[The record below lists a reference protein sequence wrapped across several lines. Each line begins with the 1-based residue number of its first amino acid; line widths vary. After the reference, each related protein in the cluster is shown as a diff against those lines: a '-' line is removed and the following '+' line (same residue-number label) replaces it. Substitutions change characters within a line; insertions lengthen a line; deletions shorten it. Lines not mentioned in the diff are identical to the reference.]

1 MKESRLIRFIQ
12 SHDRAEHAVRQSRTA
27 MLLGQTKST
36 TASLLVRI
44 LGANKLARNEKKIS
58 SYFVCAQT
66 SAYGTLLLVFG
77 LVTLLSHFARYYLE
91 TEVVDVFLPLILGA
105 ACCLFAIPLLVP
117 EETLSELTEHNR
129 VLNAIFYDFF
139 CLKRTYVSAATVV
152 FRRRVAIP
160 LGILLGGLGFLTS
173 PLYVL
178 LSLIGLV
185 LFRLSISSP
194 ELPFLLSLLA
204 LPYFSIIPHGTL
216 ILTALVTLA
225 TLSYLRKVALGN
237 RIFALEGY
245 DILLLLFALVYLIS
259 GIFNGG
265 TVSFTSSL
273 VRVLL
278 LSGFTLAS
286 NLIANRRIADNAAA
300 ALGLT
305 SVPVSLIG
313 IYQYF
318 FSDLNDTYSDPM
330 FSDLIRGRVSGTF
343 TNPNVFAMFLCVASI
358 FALYRLQGARRT
370 GERAVCAIILAI
382 HLFATVLTFSR
393 GAWIALALSILL
405 VLLLEYVR
413 TPGVLLTLL
422 LFLTS
427 LTAVLPQAVL
437 TRLFSIVNTSD
448 SSIQYRMS
456 ILRSSVAMF
465 KDNLLVGIGVGEE
478 AFRTAFTQYA
488 EDAVTAPHSHNL
500 LLQIGC
506 EAGIVAL
513 LLFLILLLWR
523 ARHVTSYRRYTKV
536 SSVRRA
542 NHCCIGVIFSLLL
555 FGMTDSV
562 FYPFPIYY
570 LFFLVFGMGSAVLR
584 IAKQE
589 SEDRQGYYGDD
600 QMPDASSIEISVEK
614 DR

>member
-27 MLLGQTKST
+27 ELLGRAKSGS
-36 TASLLVRI
+36 ASLLIR
-44 LGANKLARNEKKIS
+44 LMGSNKLARGEKKLS
-58 SYFVCAQT
+58 SYFICAQT
-66 SAYGTLLLVFG
+66 NAYGAFLLAFG
-77 LVTLLSHFARYYLE
+77 LVTLLFHFARYYLE
-91 TEVVDVFLPLILGA
+91 TEAVDVFLPLILGA
-105 ACCLFAIPLLVP
+105 VCCLCSIPLFVP
-117 EETLSELTEHNR
+117 QETLSELTEHNHALS
-129 VLNAIFYDFF
+129 VVFYDFF
-139 CLKRTYVSAATVV
+139 CLKRTYSTAATVV

-160 LGILLGGLGFLTS
+160 FGILLGGLGFLTS

-185 LFRLSISSP
+185 LLRLSVSSP
-194 ELPFLLSLLA
+194 ELPFLLSLLV

-216 ILTALVTLA
+216 ILTALVAVA
-225 TLSYLRKVALGN
+225 TLSYCRKAALGN
-237 RIFALEGY
+237 RIFTLQGY
-245 DILLLLFALVYLIS
+245 DVLLALFGLVYLIS

-265 TVSFTSSL
+265 IESFTSAL
-273 VRVLL
+273 VRVVLL
-278 LSGFTLAS
+278 GGFTLAS
-286 NLIANRRIADNAAA
+286 NLIANRRIADNAAV

-318 FSDLNDTYSDPM
+318 FTDISDTYSDPM
-330 FSDLIRGRVSGTF
+330 FDGLIRGRVCGTF
-343 TNPNVFAMFLCVASI
+343 TNPNVFAMFLCVASV

-370 GERAVCAIILAI
+370 GERAACAIILAI

-413 TPGVLLTLL
+413 TPGVLLTFL

-427 LTAVLPQAVL
+427 LTALMPEAVL
-437 TRLFSIVNTSD
+437 TRLFSITNAAD
-448 SSIQYRMS
+448 SSIRYRMS
-456 ILRSSVAMF
+456 ILRSSIAMF
-465 KDNLLVGIGVGEE
+465 KDNLLVGIGVGETT
-478 AFRTAFTQYA
+478 FRTAFTRYA

-506 EAGIVAL
+506 EAGVVAL
-513 LLFLILLLWR
+513 SLFLLLLLWR

-555 FGMTDSV
+555 FGMTDSI

-570 LFFLVFGMGSAVLR
+570 LFFSVLGMGSAVLR
-584 IAKQE
+584 IAKKE

-600 QMPDASSIEISVEK
+600 QMPDASSIEIAVEK
-614 DR
+614 D